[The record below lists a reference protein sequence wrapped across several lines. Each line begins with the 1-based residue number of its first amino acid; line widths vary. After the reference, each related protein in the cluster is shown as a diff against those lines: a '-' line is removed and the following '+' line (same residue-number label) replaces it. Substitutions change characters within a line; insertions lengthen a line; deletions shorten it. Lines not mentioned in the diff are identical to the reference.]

1 MVARS
6 PRSIP
11 HRSEPRATGNAA
23 ADTGTG
29 NKNSE
34 TGAADSPLAEGS
46 VAGFDYAARECEKS
60 ITFYHLRRSSS
71 GHFGSGDSS
80 AQIAIGQTDVAAVA
94 GI

>member
-1 MVARS
+1 MLSQVILLAVELGAKQS
-6 PRSIP
+6 PRYTPKSL
-11 HRSEPRATGNAA
+11 R
-23 ADTGTG
+23 
-29 NKNSE
+29 KNLGE
-34 TGAADSPLAEGS
+34 RNG
-46 VAGFDYAARECEKS
+46 VICECEKS